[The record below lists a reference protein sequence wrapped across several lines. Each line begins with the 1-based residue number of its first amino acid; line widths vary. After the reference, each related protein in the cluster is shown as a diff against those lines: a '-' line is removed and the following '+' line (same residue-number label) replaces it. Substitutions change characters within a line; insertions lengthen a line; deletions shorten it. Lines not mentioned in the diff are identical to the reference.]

1 MLSLNNRCGF
11 PSMCLMENRD
21 LLMMINSGQVP
32 PLHVLP
38 QPSCL
43 RSAVL
48 NLCLK
53 STQRT
58 HVLVVWHFLWRRKDV
73 SFPARVRWQCQRKAH
88 SSCSWQ
94 STGSHSPGEV
104 CVDQRAYR
112 SWCQGAVQE
121 GRHCQDTLC
130 HASKLWPVLF
140 VPQQVWLFYCSRV
153 LPISTVLDGIMHL
166 LIKK

>member
-112 SWCQGAVQE
+112 SWCWSGSSARGQ
-121 GRHCQDTLC
+121 TLPGYSLPSFQALAC
-130 HASKLWPVLF
+130 VICASAGL
-140 VPQQVWLFYCSRV
+140 
-153 LPISTVLDGIMHL
+153 TVLL
-166 LIKK
+166 